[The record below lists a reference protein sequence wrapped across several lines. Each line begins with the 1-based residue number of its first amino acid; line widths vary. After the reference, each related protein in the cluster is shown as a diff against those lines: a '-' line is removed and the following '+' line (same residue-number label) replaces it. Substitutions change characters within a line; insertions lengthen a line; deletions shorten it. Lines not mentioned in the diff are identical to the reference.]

1 MLPEP
6 ALRGYRIGMMLLLT
20 VLLLEEHVVVEKK
33 MRHPPQPLPPV
44 GMRVEG
50 RCTPLAKKDA
60 ACAAAAAPCGYACC
74 GPVDATEKDAASAAA
89 VARFGYACCGP
100 VFAIKEFLN
109 KNKAQKPLVS
119 HPCSGPLR
127 TPCRVG
133 WVSRPRQCEIA
144 SQLRGYMSPVVGGT
158 IAFPRQLGGARAQK
172 RCSGIRAKE
181 KKTAT
186 LVVKRKGERH

>member
-1 MLPEP
+1 
-6 ALRGYRIGMMLLLT
+6 
-20 VLLLEEHVVVEKK
+20 

-60 ACAAAAAPCGYACC
+60 ASAAAAAPCGYACC
-74 GPVDATEKDAASAAA
+74 GPVYATKQDAASAAA
-89 VARFGYACCGP
+89 AAHFEYACCGP

-133 WVSRPRQCEIA
+133 WVSHSTFGERGWAHPSLCCPRQCEIA
-144 SQLRGYMSPVVGGT
+144 SQLWGYMSPVVGGT